1 MAASMSPPSRH
12 RLTDSELLR
21 RLNLV
26 VYKAVRAPSVHNT
39 QPWSFVATTAGLT
52 IRADRSRQLAVLDP
66 SGRQLVISCGCAL
79 FNARV
84 AAAAGGL
91 QSSVSRLPDPSD
103 PDLLAQ
109 LDVTAADTSDGAGE
123 DAEIAALEPVIQ
135 VRHSNRRRF
144 SEEPLPPELL
154 DTLRRVAHA
163 EGANLIEISRADDR
177 DTIAMLTQRAD
188 ALEMANPAYRAE
200 LRAWTSD
207 DPNRDDGVPARA
219 VPHVDA
225 GSGDDIPIRDFDT
238 HGHGWLPTAT
248 QSSRRQCL
256 LILGT
261 DADNPS
267 GWLRAGEALER
278 VLLEIARHGY
288 TASLFSQIIE
298 VPEAQAALRAEL
310 RLTTHPVMVLRVGR
324 AQPTPGTPRRPV
336 SDVLTEQS

>member
-1 MAASMSPPSRH
+1 
-12 RLTDSELLR
+12 
-21 RLNLV
+21 
-26 VYKAVRAPSVHNT
+26 
-39 QPWSFVATTAGLT
+39 VATANGLT

-66 SGRQLVISCGCAL
+66 TGRQLVISCGCAL

-84 AAAAGGL
+84 AAAAAGL
-91 QSSVSRLPDPSD
+91 QSSVTRLPDPYD
-103 PDLLAQ
+103 PDLLAR
-109 LDVTAADTSDGAGE
+109 LDVTDDDTPAG
-123 DAEIAALEPVIQ
+123 DPEIAALEPVIQ

-154 DTLRRVAHA
+154 ESLHLAA
-163 EGANLIEISRADDR
+163 QLEGATLIEVSRAEDR

-188 ALEMANPAYRAE
+188 TLEIANPAYRAE

-207 DPNRDDGVPARA
+207 DPNRADGVPARA

-256 LILGT
+256 LILNT
-261 DADNPS
+261 EADDPT

-288 TASLFSQIIE
+288 TASMFSQIIE
-298 VPEAQAALRAEL
+298 VPEARAALRAEL
-310 RLTTHPVMVLRVGR
+310 RLTTHPVMLLRVGR
-324 AQPTPGTPRRPV
+324 AQPTAGTPRRPV
-336 SDVLTEQS
+336 SDVLTEQP

>member
-1 MAASMSPPSRH
+1 MATSISTPSRSH
-12 RLTDSELLR
+12 VADSDLHQ

-39 QPWSFVATTAGLT
+39 QPWSFAATNSGLNV
-52 IRADRSRQLAVLDP
+52 RADRSRQLAVLDP

-91 QSSVSRLPDPSD
+91 RLSVTRLPDPND
-103 PDLLAQ
+103 PDLLAR
-109 LDVTAADTSDGAGE
+109 LDVTAAASTE
-123 DAEIAALEPVIQ
+123 NPEIAALDRAIQ
-135 VRHSNRRRF
+135 VRQSNRRRF
-144 SEEPLPPELL
+144 SEEPVPSELL
-154 DTLRRVAHA
+154 DTLRLAAQLEDAH
-163 EGANLIEISRADDR
+163 LIEVSRAEDR

-188 ALEMANPAYRAE
+188 TLQIADPAYRAE

-207 DPNRDDGVPARA
+207 DPTRADGVPARA

-248 QSSRRQCL
+248 HSSRRQCL
-256 LILGT
+256 LVLGAE
-261 DADNPS
+261 ADNPAS
-267 GWLRAGEALER
+267 WLRAGEALER
-278 VLLEIARHGY
+278 VLLEIARHGF

-298 VPEAQAALRAEL
+298 VPGVRAALRDEL
-310 RLTTHPVMVLRVGR
+310 RLTTYPVMVLRVGR
-324 AQPTPGTPRRPV
+324 AQPTAGTPRRPMG
-336 SDVLTEQS
+336 DVLTEQQ